1 MDEIQRKLLITW
13 ETDLRI
19 ICQGHYDAAVMSKKF
34 NYFMGVPVII
44 LSTIVGTTIFSSLDT
59 TTNVCLKIFLGL
71 FSISSVVLS
80 ALQTFMKYSETAE
93 EYRKAG
99 AKFGTLVKE
108 IEQKMT
114 FTNNEVTESW
124 CNDFRERWD
133 SISSESPTISGKI
146 WKNQHKK
153 QNKRRIATYGE

>member
-1 MDEIQRKLLITW
+1 MEEIQRKLLITW

-93 EYRKAG
+93 EYRK
-99 AKFGTLVKE
+99 
-108 IEQKMT
+108 
-114 FTNNEVTESW
+114 EVTESW

-133 SISSESPTISGKI
+133 SISSESPTIPGKI
-146 WKNQHKK
+146 WKKQHEK